1 VQHAA
6 KTFDLVGATGDN
18 TRALGWP
25 RTSREVP
32 VLPYLLPTHAAYLRH
47 MSDGQG
53 GDSTWTDEYRD
64 VIDFFYWE
72 PQHLGRIKNPISEV
86 TSAEAAWSRVAGL
99 EVATNHILN
108 FYFAMVPLDTI
119 NANESWAPQDDYRL
133 VGSQELED
141 MQRSFG
147 GFTQADLL
155 LRGTAHDCAIE
166 LKTKSKATVAQVRHY
181 ATMQALTFPDK
192 PLTLVLLTPYAH
204 VSEAFKEMP
213 PDVGAVRAAL
223 VSTPPS
229 ARVAAL
235 VTPAAYAQVLARLD
249 VRLLTYEHLYA
260 SVEAA
265 MLVEVSLVGRRVHQG
280 LLSWL
285 RARGL
290 A

>member
-1 VQHAA
+1 
-6 KTFDLVGATGDN
+6 
-18 TRALGWP
+18 
-25 RTSREVP
+25 
-32 VLPYLLPTHAAYLRH
+32 

-53 GDSTWTDEYRD
+53 EDSTWTDEYRD

-72 PQHLGRIKNPISEV
+72 PQHLGRIKNPLSKV

-119 NANESWAPQDDYRL
+119 NGDESWAPRDDYRL

-141 MQRSFG
+141 TQRSFG
-147 GFTQADLL
+147 GFTQADIL
-155 LRGTAHDCAIE
+155 LRGAAHDCAIE
-166 LKTKSKATVAQVRHY
+166 LKTKSKTTVAQVRHY

-192 PLTLVLLTPYAH
+192 PLSLVLLTPYAL

-213 PDVGAVRAAL
+213 PDWGAVRATLA
-223 VSTPPS
+223 STPPS

-235 VTPAAYAQVLARLD
+235 VSPAAYEQVLAHLD
-249 VRLLTYEHLYA
+249 LRLLTYRHLYT

-265 MLVEVSLVGRRVHQG
+265 MLAEVSPVGRRVHQG
-280 LLSWL
+280 VLSWL
-285 RARGL
+285 RARDL